1 MPLECVTSRL
11 MKVTVL
17 SHSYLEPEN
26 RKNMIAL
33 AAYVS
38 VRVIVP
44 RKGSVLI
51 FRDYEFER
59 SEFGSKLFM
68 VFRPLYVSDG
78 QYLLCTST
86 MGLRRFRPDV
96 INVEYNPWSAM
107 FFQVVVYRALFCP
120 HAKIICTIKK
130 NTYRRYSGIRKWLKD
145 WLSRFSLRW
154 VDRIISGSNMV
165 TQLYERKF
173 LVPAHRITKLHHL
186 GVDTSLFVPA
196 PMRQYEAES
205 PIIIGYCG
213 RFDIEK
219 GITDLI
225 AAVRRVQE
233 QRTRPVTLRLL
244 GSGSISRKIEEQAA
258 VTPWL
263 EIFAPVANAEVAHF
277 LQGLD
282 IFVLPSRILEDHQE
296 HDAHAL
302 MEALSVGVAT
312 IGTRSGIIPEIL
324 GEGVGLVVS
333 PEAPNELAA
342 AIDQLVNDHRARKK
356 LGMRGRKKAE
366 IEFALDVIAKRKI
379 EIFQKVIDDK

>member
-1 MPLECVTSRL
+1 

-26 RKNMIAL
+26 RKNMVAL
-33 AAYVS
+33 EAYVS

-107 FFQVVVYRALFCP
+107 FFQVIVYRALFCP
-120 HAKIICTIKK
+120 HAKMICTIKK
-130 NTYRRYSGIRKWLKD
+130 NTYRRYSGFRRWLKD
-145 WLSRFSLRW
+145 WLSRFSLMW
-154 VDRIISGSNMV
+154 VDHIISGSNMV
-165 TQLYERKF
+165 TQLYEQKF
-173 LVPAHRITKLHHL
+173 LVPAHRITKLNHL

-196 PMRQYEAES
+196 PMRQYEAET
-205 PIIIGYCG
+205 PVIIGYCG
-213 RFDIEK
+213 RFDIDK

-233 QRTRPVTLRLL
+233 QKTRPVALRLL
-244 GSGSISRKIEEQAA
+244 GSGSLTREIEEQAA
-258 VTPWL
+258 DTDWL
-263 EIFAPVANAEVAHF
+263 EILPPVANAEVARF

-302 MEALSVGVAT
+302 MEALAVGVAT
-312 IGTRSGIIPEIL
+312 IGTRSGIIPELL
-324 GEGVGLVVS
+324 GEGIGLLVS
-333 PEAPNELAA
+333 PEAPDELAA
-342 AIDQLVNDHRARKK
+342 AIEQLVNDHRARKT

-366 IEFALDVIAKRKI
+366 SEFALDVIAQRKI
-379 EIFQKVIDDK
+379 EIFQGVLDDK

>member
-1 MPLECVTSRL
+1 

-26 RKNMIAL
+26 RKNMVAL
-33 AAYVS
+33 SNYAS
-38 VRVIVP
+38 LCVILP
-44 RKGSVLI
+44 SKGSVLI

-59 SEFGSKLFM
+59 SEFGRKLFM
-68 VFRPLYVSDG
+68 VFRPLHVTDG
-78 QYLLCTST
+78 QYLLFTMN

-107 FFQVVVYRALFCP
+107 FFQVLVYRTLFCP
-120 HAKIICTIKK
+120 HAKMICTIKK
-130 NTYRRYSGIRKWLKD
+130 NTYRRYSGFRRLLKD
-145 WLSRFSLRW
+145 WLSRFSLRR
-154 VDRIISGSNMV
+154 VDHIISGSDMV
-165 TQLYERKF
+165 TQLYEQRF

-196 PMRQYEAES
+196 PIRQYEAET
-205 PIIIGYCG
+205 PVIIGYCG
-213 RFDIEK
+213 RFDIDK
-219 GITDLI
+219 GVTDLI
-225 AAVRRVQE
+225 AAVCRVQE
-233 QRTRPVTLRLL
+233 QKTRPVTLRLL

-302 MEALSVGVAT
+302 MEALAVGVAT

-324 GEGVGLVVS
+324 GEGVGLLVNT
-333 PEAPNELAA
+333 EAPDELAA
-342 AIDQLVNDHRARKK
+342 AIDKLVNDHRARKT

-366 IEFALDVIAKRKI
+366 IEFSLDVIAQRKS
-379 EIFQKVIDDK
+379 EIFQGVLDDK